1 MVPVREV
8 FQNGFGIVADSSQ
21 FDALLFES
29 RFSALQLDQLPFAI
43 RSPVRRTEEEEN
55 RAFRSFERIQI
66 LAAAKLIAQ
75 RESWRALATLEPD

>member
-21 FDALLFES
+21 FDALIFES
-29 RFSALQLDQLPFAI
+29 RLSALQLDQLPFAI

-66 LAAAKLIAQ
+66 LAAAQLIDQ